1 MDWSKVRNFKESEFA
16 CKCGCGYNVINPQL
30 VMALDMAR
38 KEAKVPF
45 TISSGCRCKNHN
57 ATVGGVDDSAH
68 VRGHAADI
76 AVRGSAHRM
85 AVLRA
90 LLRYFDRIGVD
101 KNFIHVDND
110 PDKPASVLWVY

>member
-76 AVRGSAHRM
+76 VVQGSAHRM

-90 LLRYFDRIGVD
+90 LLRYFDRVGVD

-110 PDKPASVLWVY
+110 PDKPTSVLWVY